1 MDWLGFLPA
10 ILRSSKDRARPS
22 GVVRGTRP
30 PANYRAFVRLAST
43 KTTSTVVAIA
53 AAGQEHGSDCS
64 AESSV
69 VARAVR
75 RPPTSRLRS

>member
-30 PANYRAFVRLAST
+30 PANYRAFVRLAFL
-43 KTTSTVVAIA
+43 
-53 AAGQEHGSDCS
+53 
-64 AESSV
+64 
-69 VARAVR
+69 
-75 RPPTSRLRS
+75 RPRVFLDT